1 MIRRRSKK
9 MLLLEI
15 SMRPE
20 ADTSGS
26 YTMNISIKGTESTII
41 ILVIS
46 SKVHVNVT
54 TRLPTY
60 GVTY

>member
-1 MIRRRSKK
+1 

-20 ADTSGS
+20 ADTSGL